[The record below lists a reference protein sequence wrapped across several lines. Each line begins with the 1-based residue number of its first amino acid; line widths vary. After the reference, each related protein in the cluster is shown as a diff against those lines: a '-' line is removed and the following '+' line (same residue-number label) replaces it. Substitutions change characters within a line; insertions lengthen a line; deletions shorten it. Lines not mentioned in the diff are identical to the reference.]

1 MAQRGEAFRREAKRR
16 IIEYLIGRE
25 GASPSELAEAV
36 GVSRVTLSILLD
48 ELVDKGVL
56 TRQGERSYSLLSD
69 SVAVLLRMGIE
80 SAQIITVDLCGR
92 EVRRNKMSLV
102 PSMSYADNAARLLGI
117 AERYASELS
126 LDGREIYCAFI
137 YYGKLSLRSVPKRF
151 SFISG
156 DELLASGLSEYSGAT
171 LYIDGADRASYLLLD
186 GRIVASG
193 RISELLAS
201 EMRSALGLI
210 KPQRVILAGADE
222 AMRAS
227 AESATVFRGAEFSF
241 IPPSKL
247 CPDERAA
254 LIGMIAE
261 LI

>member
-1 MAQRGEAFRREAKRR
+1 MAQRGEAFRKEAKRR
-16 IIEYLIGRE
+16 IIEYLVGRE

-80 SAQIITVDLCGR
+80 SAEIITVDLCGR

-102 PSMSYADNAARLLGI
+102 PSMSYADNAARLLSI
-117 AERYASELS
+117 AERHAAELS
-126 LDGREIYCAFI
+126 AEGREPYCAVICYGELSQRGIPKSFELFSGKELLERGLSHYDGALLYLDG
-137 YYGKLSLRSVPKRF
+137 
-151 SFISG
+151 
-156 DELLASGLSEYSGAT
+156 T
-171 LYIDGADRASYLLLD
+171 DRTSYLTLN
-186 GRIVASG
+186 GRTVASG
-193 RISELLAS
+193 RISEKVAS

-241 IPPSKL
+241 IPPSEL
-247 CPDERAA
+247 RPDERAA
-254 LIGMIAE
+254 LLMLMEKRI
-261 LI
+261 

>member
-1 MAQRGEAFRREAKRR
+1 M
-16 IIEYLIGRE
+16 
-25 GASPSELAEAV
+25 
-36 GVSRVTLSILLD
+36 
-48 ELVDKGVL
+48 
-56 TRQGERSYSLLSD
+56 
-69 SVAVLLRMGIE
+69 
-80 SAQIITVDLCGR
+80 
-92 EVRRNKMSLV
+92 
-102 PSMSYADNAARLLGI
+102 
-117 AERYASELS
+117 
-126 LDGREIYCAFI
+126 
-137 YYGKLSLRSVPKRF
+137 RSVPKRF
-151 SFISG
+151 SIISG

-186 GRIVASG
+186 GKIVASG
-193 RISELLAS
+193 RISDLLAS